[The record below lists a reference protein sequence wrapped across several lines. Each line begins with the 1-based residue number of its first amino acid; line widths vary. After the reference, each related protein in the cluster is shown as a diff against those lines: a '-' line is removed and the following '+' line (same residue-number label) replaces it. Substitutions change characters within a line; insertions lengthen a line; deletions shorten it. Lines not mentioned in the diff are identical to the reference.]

1 MSSLGGERVA
11 EFTYPSIDLIWR
23 NKFIEPHSSY
33 QNTPAT
39 TTAIGTFNMGVAKR
53 TRKFGAVS
61 FLIFFGFLQTLR

>member
-39 TTAIGTFNMGVAKR
+39 TTAIVH
-53 TRKFGAVS
+53 S
-61 FLIFFGFLQTLR
+61 YP